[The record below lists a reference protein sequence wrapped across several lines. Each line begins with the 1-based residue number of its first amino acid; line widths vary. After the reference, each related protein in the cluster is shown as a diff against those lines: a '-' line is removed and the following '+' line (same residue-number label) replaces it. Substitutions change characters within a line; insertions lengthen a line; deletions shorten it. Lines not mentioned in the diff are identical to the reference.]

1 MKTLPTLYSR
11 TSNGDIQTWTMEVAG
26 AGYRTITGRQGGTLT
41 FNDFKYAEG
50 KNEGRS
56 NETSPE
62 QQALSEATAHWN
74 KRKEFGYF
82 ENVKDVDNE
91 LAGVDVMLA
100 ATLDNYLD
108 PKKPKKYV
116 WNRTKTLLVQNKYN
130 GVRCTA
136 RLEKGEVVL
145 RSRGFKIWK
154 SVPHI
159 NASLVKFFQDYPT
172 AVLDGELYNYD
183 LRQKLNELISI
194 VRNQKPTA
202 ADFVEAEQKVRYYV
216 YDGYGFSPAFESD
229 CPYCLRKA
237 FIDRTLPKYSKYFA
251 TVKTSEVDSTEHLDK
266 LYESFLADGDEGA
279 IARFPDSPYEHGRR
293 SEFLLKYKPED
304 DAEGEII
311 DIEEGE
317 GNWAG
322 AAKVIWLSWNG
333 KVFKGT
339 MRGSYEENKAILE
352 NKEAYIGLEVTFF
365 YTGLTGKGTPNY
377 ARVDPSNCLKAD
389 R

>member
-1 MKTLPTLYSR
+1 MKLPTLYSR
-11 TSNGDIQTWTMEVAG
+11 TSNGDIQTWTMEVVG
-26 AGYRTITGRQGGTLT
+26 SGYRTITGRLGGTMIL
-41 FNDFKYAEG
+41 NDFKFAEA

-56 NETSPE
+56 NSTSE
-62 QQALSEATAHWN
+62 DEQALAEATAQWK
-74 KRKEFGYF
+74 KRQEFGYF
-82 ENVKDVDNE
+82 QNIKDVDNE
-91 LAGVDVMLA
+91 LVGVDVMLA

-108 PKKPKKYV
+108 PKKPKKFV
-116 WNRTKTLLVQNKYN
+116 WNRTKILLVQNKYN

-145 RSRGFKIWK
+145 RSRGFKIWT

-202 ADFVEAEQKVRYYV
+202 ADFAEAEAAVRYYV
-216 YDGYGFSPAFESD
+216 YDGFGFSPALEADS
-229 CPYCLRKA
+229 PYQLRKA
-237 FIDRTLPKYSKYFA
+237 FIDKTLPKYSKYFRD
-251 TVKTSEVDSTEHLDK
+251 VKTTAVTSMAELEK
-266 LYESFLADGDEGA
+266 LYEGFLANGDEGA
-279 IARFPDSPYEHGRR
+279 MARFPDSPYEFGRR
-293 SEFLLKYKPED
+293 SEYLLKYKPED
-304 DAEGEII
+304 DDEAEIC

-322 AAKVIWLSWNG
+322 AAKVITLSWKG
-333 KVFKGT
+333 KVFNGT
-339 MRGSYEENKAILE
+339 MRGSYAENKKVLA
-352 NKEAYIGLEVTFF
+352 NKAAYIGLEVTFY

-377 ARVDPSNCLKAD
+377 ARVDPSNCFKAD